1 MLGHLS
7 VTLKELGLLLFI
19 VPSLAFICLLA
30 YFPAISA
37 VYHSFFMWSGGEDKI
52 YVGLGH
58 FERILHDTIFLKSF
72 ITIGILA
79 VANVIKLIPSIIM
92 AVLIH
97 RLASERSQYWYRIMV
112 VIPMVVPSIVTLFI
126 WKFFF
131 DPNLGP
137 LNMFLNVTGLMDV
150 LNWVDGVFGWG
161 LFVEGQP
168 VAWLSESRLI
178 LPALI
183 LWGFPWLGSVGVLIY
198 LAGLAQID
206 ASLYESADLDGC
218 GPFRKFF
225 HIELPLILTQVRL
238 TLILLIIGT
247 FQSFGQ
253 QYLLLGENGGPQR
266 AGMTPGLWMFNR
278 AFFNSEFG
286 YACALGMVLFLVI
299 LILTL
304 INEKFVRIDK

>member
-1 MLGHLS
+1 
-7 VTLKELGLLLFI
+7 
-19 VPSLAFICLLA
+19 
-30 YFPAISA
+30 
-37 VYHSFFMWSGGEDKI
+37 
-52 YVGLGH
+52 
-58 FERILHDTIFLKSF
+58 
-72 ITIGILA
+72 
-79 VANVIKLIPSIIM
+79 M